1 MSPTEKILLVIL
13 GILIFAYI
21 FVYFYGNYP
30 VHNDGSVEVTGRI
43 NNSYPVNQI
52 TNNGQNGYIN
62 GNINDPALVAA
73 QVAAENSAVLNTSV
87 PNLRTTMEPG
97 AVYLQNNDY
106 APPEAPNSYI
116 NSSYDK
122 GIRGNYIGS
131 ADIDTYFDQNNNVI
145 RNAYMDKPVVT
156 GFDETNGEFGAF
168 FPQGSKCSAYN
179 NQDCDPYDLY
189 NADNY
194 LPHQKIPSWFEV
206 GPDPV
211 SVKDRNL
218 VNVSRTMGI
227 NTTMGNKK
235 NMSWDVRGGINNP
248 RTIVGPWNQSVIEPG
263 DDYHRLN

>member
-43 NNSYPVNQI
+43 NNSYPMNNQQQI
-52 TNNGQNGYIN
+52 NYNPNN
-62 GNINDPALVAA
+62 DMAP
-73 QVAAENSAVLNTSV
+73 ESEVLNQASV
-87 PNLRTTMEPG
+87 PVLRTPMVQG
-97 AVYLQNNDY
+97 ATYLQNNDY
-106 APPEAPNSYI
+106 APPETPNSYI

-122 GIRGNYIGS
+122 GLRGNYMGS
-131 ADIDTYFDQNNNVI
+131 ADIDSFFDENNNVI
-145 RNAYMDKPVVT
+145 RNAFMDKPIVS
-156 GFDETNGEFGAF
+156 GFDETNGQYGAF

-194 LPHQKIPSWFEV
+194 LPQQKIPSWFEV